1 MYAGTTFRNKSGG
14 IVGVHQRVDRIARRL
29 LKANIKESQFFPT
42 IESILHFEGHNG
54 PDGIK
59 RKTPSRDE
67 PWHFVDPYDDEDNVL
82 LGYIND
88 HIHNLEISLKNRD
101 EVKSAFEAAWL
112 AHAIVDG
119 LTPAHHYALDD
130 KIEALWGKPHY
141 ERMSIKEK
149 NIIKGIN
156 RRDTISKNW
165 QYWGFKGVFTAHI
178 AFELGVASTLAPLR
192 FTKLSI
198 TKKELEDIKTQGFE
212 AVYKK
217 SMREIHDLDMYN
229 QIVKNGWT
237 HRLALQTKKEL
248 VPVIAK
254 MVMFGWYSALPK
266 GK

>member
-42 IESILHFEGHNG
+42 IESILHFEGNNG

-130 KIEALWGKPHY
+130 KIESLWGKPHY

-149 NIIKGIN
+149 NIIIKHKIN
-156 RRDTISKNW
+156 
-165 QYWGFKGVFTAHI
+165 I
-178 AFELGVASTLAPLR
+178 A
-192 FTKLSI
+192 
-198 TKKELEDIKTQGFE
+198 IK
-212 AVYKK
+212 YK
-217 SMREIHDLDMYN
+217 
-229 QIVKNGWT
+229 
-237 HRLALQTKKEL
+237 
-248 VPVIAK
+248 
-254 MVMFGWYSALPK
+254 
-266 GK
+266 